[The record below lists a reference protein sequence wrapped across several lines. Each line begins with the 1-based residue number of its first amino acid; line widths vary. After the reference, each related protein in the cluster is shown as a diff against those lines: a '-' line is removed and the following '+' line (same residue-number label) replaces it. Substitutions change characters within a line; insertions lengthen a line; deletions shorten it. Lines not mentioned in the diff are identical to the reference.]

1 MGRSGIE
8 CHAGEAGE
16 QFGGVSQISMG
27 RLTSRAPPL
36 GSAPLFQKKTTLY
49 MANTKSAAKRA
60 RQNAGRSE
68 ANKRVTTVVKN
79 QLRLIRAA
87 VTAGKKSEA
96 LALLPKV
103 SSALDK
109 AAKTGRIHQNK
120 ANRHKGDLARQLAAL
135 K

>member
-1 MGRSGIE
+1 
-8 CHAGEAGE
+8 
-16 QFGGVSQISMG
+16 
-27 RLTSRAPPL
+27 
-36 GSAPLFQKKTTLY
+36 

-60 RQNAGRSE
+60 RQNEGRSE
-68 ANKRVTTVVKN
+68 ANKRVTTTVKN

-96 LALLPKV
+96 LALMPKV

-109 AAKTGRIHQNK
+109 AAKTGRIHRNK

>member
-1 MGRSGIE
+1 
-8 CHAGEAGE
+8 
-16 QFGGVSQISMG
+16 
-27 RLTSRAPPL
+27 
-36 GSAPLFQKKTTLY
+36 

-60 RQNAGRSE
+60 RQNTGRAD
-68 ANKRVTTVVKN
+68 ANKRVTTTVKT

-103 SSALDK
+103 ASALDK
-109 AAKTGRIHQNK
+109 AAKTGRIHKNK

>member
-1 MGRSGIE
+1 
-8 CHAGEAGE
+8 
-16 QFGGVSQISMG
+16 
-27 RLTSRAPPL
+27 
-36 GSAPLFQKKTTLY
+36 

-60 RQNAGRSE
+60 RQNEGRADS
-68 ANKRVTTVVKN
+68 NKRVTTAVKN

-87 VTAGKKSEA
+87 VTAGKKSDA

-109 AAKTGRIHQNK
+109 AAKTGRIHRNK
-120 ANRHKGDLARQLAAL
+120 ANRHKGALARQLAAL